1 VARRAD
7 TPETAASCS
16 AAFSPCAYQSVMPS
30 GPVDV
35 SYGQPLEN
43 DILALQRDCPQGTIL
58 GTQWRNGG

>member
-1 VARRAD
+1 
-7 TPETAASCS
+7 
-16 AAFSPCAYQSVMPS
+16 MPS

-58 GTQWRNGG
+58 GTQ